1 MRRKKTKKGGGIDP
15 RVTRNITEE
24 EVLRRIADLCSTEHP
39 DEKYD
44 RGGEVGAGASGTV
57 FTATDKRSGDRVAI
71 KIIDLQKQVSFVYFY
86 CLLFVHICLLS
97 SVYSRGR
104 R

>member
-1 MRRKKTKKGGGIDP
+1 MLWDKWVPYKHFILLCYPLT
-15 RVTRNITEE
+15 
-24 EVLRRIADLCSTEHP
+24 DLCSTEHP

-71 KIIDLQKQVSFVYFY
+71 KIIDLQKQVSFVYF
-86 CLLFVHICLLS
+86 
-97 SVYSRGR
+97 
-104 R
+104 

>member
-1 MRRKKTKKGGGIDP
+1 M
-15 RVTRNITEE
+15 
-24 EVLRRIADLCSTEHP
+24 CSTEHP

-71 KIIDLQKQVSFVYFY
+71 KIIDLQKQVSFVYF
-86 CLLFVHICLLS
+86 
-97 SVYSRGR
+97 
-104 R
+104 